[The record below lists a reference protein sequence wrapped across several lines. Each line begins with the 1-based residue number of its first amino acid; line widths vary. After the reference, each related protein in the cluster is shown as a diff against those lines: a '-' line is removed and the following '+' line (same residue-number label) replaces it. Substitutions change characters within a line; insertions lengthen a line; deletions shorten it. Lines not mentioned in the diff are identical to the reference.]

1 MKTYLPTFLLLLGLI
16 AVAAGCSNAEEA
28 ATEEATAG
36 DAARVE
42 VLALNPQ
49 PFEDVVELTGTVEA
63 LDDVT
68 LSAQAGGTIEL
79 IADLGTPVE
88 QGAVLA
94 RLDDDEAQAAVAQA
108 KAGVETARSQLSL
121 AQDNYNRLQPLY
133 EDSVISASEFENTRS
148 QLQQAKAR
156 LAQAEAQLAS
166 AQKRLENTRLRAPFS
181 GTVEEKFF
189 ELGEQVS
196 PGQRVVRVT
205 DVTPAKITAGVPER
219 YSGDVERGTEVTAR
233 FSALGGVTRT
243 GKITF
248 VGSTIDPDSRTFP
261 IEINIENADRQL
273 KPEMVAQLMLT
284 RAIIEGALVVP
295 RAAVIRD
302 EQGQHV
308 YTAERVSAADST
320 AFVAREHDV
329 TIGPTYA
336 ERAVVETGL
345 TAGDA
350 VLVSGQSDV
359 APGDTVNV
367 TRRYQNIPPSLEE
380 TQPPA

>member
-148 QLQQAKAR
+148 QLQQAKAG

-233 FSALGGVTRT
+233 FSALGGVART

-336 ERAVVETGL
+336 ERAVV
-345 TAGDA
+345 
-350 VLVSGQSDV
+350 
-359 APGDTVNV
+359 
-367 TRRYQNIPPSLEE
+367 
-380 TQPPA
+380 